1 MSGSSACRKN
11 RGSRTNF
18 KAVLLVIRPRLLCP
32 IEGNQ
37 AVTCYLCCAS
47 GPFCVS
53 IAAMYNDTVIRHFE
67 NPQHT
72 GEIEDADAV
81 ISVGNPECGD
91 MMKLYIKVA
100 NDRIADIRYKTFG
113 CAAAIATSSAG
124 AGLALGR
131 TLDEAA
137 AISSQDIVDAL
148 GGLPQKKILCSTLFP
163 EAIRQAVAQY
173 RGE

>member
-1 MSGSSACRKN
+1 
-11 RGSRTNF
+11 
-18 KAVLLVIRPRLLCP
+18 
-32 IEGNQ
+32 
-37 AVTCYLCCAS
+37 
-47 GPFCVS
+47 
-53 IAAMYNDTVIRHFE
+53 MYNDAVIRHFE

-72 GEIEDADAV
+72 GGIEDADAV
-81 ISVGNPECGD
+81 VSVGNPECGD

-148 GGLPQKKILCSTLFP
+148 GGLPEKKVLCSTLFP
-163 EAIRQAVAQY
+163 EAIRRAVAKY